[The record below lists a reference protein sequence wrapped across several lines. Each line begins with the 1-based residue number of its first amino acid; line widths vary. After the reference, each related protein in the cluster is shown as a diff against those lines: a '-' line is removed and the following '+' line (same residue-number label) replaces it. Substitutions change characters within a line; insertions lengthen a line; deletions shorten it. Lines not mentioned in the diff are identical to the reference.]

1 MSVLLSSISL
11 PLLVLPPYYNHHQ
24 TQTAMCKK
32 IWYILRQR
40 RGNVVDRI
48 IYNTASGPGSTEHPF
63 QARSQ
68 VPGFRL
74 TQQDSGRSPTTK
86 SHHTSL
92 CHRDWP
98 LTSGNLFQKRQLTK
112 HDKAPPLSPPFLLQ
126 DLRLLGIM
134 ENWDIHSMANPSLR
148 AGVQSGL
155 KAFKRQSQ
163 SSWT

>member
-1 MSVLLSSISL
+1 M
-11 PLLVLPPYYNHHQ
+11 
-24 TQTAMCKK
+24 
-32 IWYILRQR
+32 
-40 RGNVVDRI
+40 DRI
-48 IYNTASGPGSTEHPF
+48 IYNTASGPGSPEHPF

-74 TQQDSGRSPTTK
+74 THQDSGRSPTTK

-134 ENWDIHSMANPSLR
+134 ENWDIHSMANPSVR
-148 AGVQSGL
+148 TAVQSGL
-155 KAFKRQSQ
+155 KAFKRQSG
-163 SSWT
+163 SSWTQMSFPKSLLFSFTVVITLNIFFKFDAINGYRFHNEDGGWELS